1 MSRARSL
8 FVMLI
13 GCLLTASCVLASNMK
28 PLEMGFYLPAV
39 REANPADLKTSL
51 GIWTEELGRPF
62 GVRVRARLYQDIEAM
77 RRDVDAQALDFVN
90 AGGMEIAE
98 LFGPDVFL
106 QGYARRPP
114 GGGAGLV
121 LLVNKTANVRAFAD
135 LRGKRIARPSQDRLT
150 ETYLESQCLRVW
162 AVPCQGALTQIEE
175 KREISALHKVFFGQ
189 ADAALV
195 SVETLNLAR
204 ELNPQID
211 SRVVV
216 LQEWRSQGLVF
227 GMLLPHADP
236 AYRSLI
242 LRSIDA
248 ALKSVRGRQMME
260 LFKTEQLDPVDG
272 EALKPFRAL
281 AREYHEL
288 QRTGAVRKK

>member
-1 MSRARSL
+1 MSRLRNL
-8 FVMLI
+8 FSMLF
-13 GCLLTASCVLASNMK
+13 GCLLMANCAQASNLR

-39 REANPADLKTSL
+39 REANPTDLKTSL
-51 GIWTEELGRPF
+51 GVWAEELGRPF
-62 GVRVRARLYQDIEAM
+62 GVRVRARLYQDLDAM
-77 RRDVDAQALDFVN
+77 RRDVDAGALDFVN

-98 LFGPDVFL
+98 LLGPDVLLRGF
-106 QGYARRPP
+106 ARRPP

-121 LLVNKTANVRAFAD
+121 LLVGKAANVRTFAD
-135 LRGKRIARPSQDRLT
+135 LRGKRVARPSQDRLAD
-150 ETYLESQCLRVW
+150 TYLESQCLRAW
-162 AVPCQGALTQIEE
+162 AVSCQGELTQIEE

-204 ELNPQID
+204 ELNPQINN
-211 SRVVV
+211 RVLV
-216 LQEWRSQGLVF
+216 LQEWRSLGLVF

-248 ALKSVRGRQMME
+248 ALNTVRGRQMME

-272 EALKPFRAL
+272 EALKPFRLL
-281 AREYHEL
+281 AREYQEL
-288 QRTGAVRKK
+288 RRAGTARKK

>member
-1 MSRARSL
+1 MSRMRIRVAIL
-8 FVMLI
+8 F
-13 GCLLTASCVLASNMK
+13 GWLLTASCVLANDPR

-39 REANPADLKTSL
+39 REANPADLKASL
-51 GIWTEELGRPF
+51 GIWAEELGRPF

-77 RRDVDAQALDFVN
+77 RRDVDARALDFVN

-106 QGYARRPP
+106 QGFARRPP
-114 GGGAGLV
+114 GGGTGLV
-121 LLVNKTANVRAFAD
+121 LLVSNAANVRVFAD
-135 LRGKRIARPSQDRLT
+135 LRGKRVARPSQDRLSD
-150 ETYLESQCLRVW
+150 TYLESQCLRAW
-162 AVPCQGALTQIEE
+162 SVPCQGALTQIEE

-211 SRVVV
+211 NRMAV
-216 LQEWRSQGLVF
+216 LQEWRTQALVF

-242 LRSIDA
+242 LHSIDA
-248 ALKSVRGRQMME
+248 AVKSVRGRQMME

-281 AREYHEL
+281 AREYQEL
-288 QRTGAVRKK
+288 RRAGAVRKK